1 MYIFSSP
8 SYIQKYIT
16 YSKVLL
22 YNVSFCHP
30 LLLVPFSHNMCPN
43 ILTLNQTF
51 DHRRSIILTRPCLDL
66 LFVVPIQYEVCKK
79 LHPMTIL

>member
-1 MYIFSSP
+1 MYSVYLVL
-8 SYIQKYIT
+8 YIHGYIT

-66 LFVVPIQYEVCKK
+66 LLVAPIQYEVC
-79 LHPMTIL
+79 